1 MSEIAQIKSQLSEV
15 ISPLS
20 GYERLSLEEILVALC
35 RAGNPRCSKMKSHG
49 WMASCEMHVSA
60 AGTTF
65 EVRSEFT
72 HKTPNRCG
80 TRVCA
85 AGGGHPFSVE
95 IAPSIK

>member
-72 HKTPNRCG
+72 HKTPIDAARECAQ
-80 TRVCA
+80 RVVA
-85 AGGGHPFSVE
+85 TLSQW
-95 IAPSIK
+95 K